1 MIVTV
6 MLLLLLLLLRAKALA
21 LAGVDGSFSSCTH
34 WCASVRSLHRQL
46 LRIKSAQ
53 AAAAVG
59 TFV

>member
-6 MLLLLLLLLRAKALA
+6 MLLLLLLRAKALA
-21 LAGVDGSFSSCTH
+21 LAGVGGSFSGCKH
-34 WCASVRSLHRQL
+34 WCASVRSLQRQL
-46 LRIKSAQ
+46 LRNKSAQ